1 MAHHKSAIK
10 RIKTSQEARLVN
22 RLYKKRMR
30 RSIKA
35 LLSETDKEAA
45 AQQLGK
51 TISLI
56 DKLAIKG
63 IIHKNN
69 AAHKKSSI
77 MRYVN
82 SL

>member
-22 RLYKKRMR
+22 RLYKKRMK

-35 LLSETDKEAA
+35 LLSETDKDTA

>member
-22 RLYKKRMR
+22 RVYKKRMR

-35 LLSETDKEAA
+35 LLNETDKEAA
-45 AQQLGK
+45 TQQLGQ
-51 TISLI
+51 TVSLI

-69 AAHKKSSI
+69 AAHKKSRI

>member
-10 RIKTSQEARLVN
+10 RIKTSEAARLVN
-22 RLYKKRMR
+22 RVYTKRMR

-35 LLSETDKEAA
+35 LLNETNKDTATKQLKEAV
-45 AQQLGK
+45 
-51 TISLI
+51 SLI
-56 DKLAIKG
+56 DKLATKG

-69 AAHKKSSI
+69 ASHKKSRVT
-77 MRYVN
+77 RYVN

>member
-22 RLYKKRMR
+22 RVYKKRMR

-35 LLSETDKEAA
+35 LLNETDKEAA
-45 AQQLGK
+45 TQQLGK

-69 AAHKKSSI
+69 ASHKKSRI

>member
-10 RIKTSQEARLVN
+10 RIKTSEAARLVN
-22 RLYKKRMR
+22 RVYTKKMR

-35 LLSETDKEAA
+35 LLNEKDKTAA
-45 AQQLGK
+45 AEQLK
-51 TISLI
+51 ETVSLI

-69 AAHKKSSI
+69 AAHKKSRI